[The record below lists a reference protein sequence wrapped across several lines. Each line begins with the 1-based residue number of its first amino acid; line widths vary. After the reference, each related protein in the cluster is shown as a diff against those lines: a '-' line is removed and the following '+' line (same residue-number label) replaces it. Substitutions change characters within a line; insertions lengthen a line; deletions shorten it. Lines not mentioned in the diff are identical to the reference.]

1 MVTKMLKDGLIQHS
15 QIYYSSP
22 VILVHIKDGS
32 GCMCVY
38 YRETNNIT
46 IKYKFPISIIDE
58 FFDEVH
64 GVVYFMKLDIQSSYH
79 QVKMKKENIPKT
91 TS

>member
-1 MVTKMLKDGLIQHS
+1 MVTKILKDGLIQHS
-15 QIYYSSP
+15 QISYSSP

-32 GCMCVY
+32 WCMCVY
-38 YRETNNIT
+38 YREINNIT
-46 IKYKFPISIIDE
+46 IKYKFPISVLDE

-64 GVVYFMKLDIQSSYH
+64 GVVYFNKLNIQSSYR

>member
-1 MVTKMLKDGLIQHS
+1 MVTKMLKDGLIEHS
-15 QIYYSSP
+15 QIYYSSSI
-22 VILVHIKDGS
+22 ILVHITDGS

-38 YRETNNIT
+38 CRDINNIT
-46 IKYKFPISIIDE
+46 IKYKFPISVLDE

-64 GVVYFMKLDIQSSYH
+64 GVVYFTKLDIQSSYR
-79 QVKMKKENIPKT
+79 QVKMNKEDIPKT

>member
-1 MVTKMLKDGLIQHS
+1 MLKDGLIEHS

-22 VILVHIKDGS
+22 IILVHITNGS
-32 GCMCVY
+32 GCMCIY
-38 YRETNNIT
+38 YRDINNIT
-46 IKYKFPISIIDE
+46 IKYKFPISVLVE

-64 GVVYFMKLDIQSSYH
+64 RVVYFTKLNIQSSYR